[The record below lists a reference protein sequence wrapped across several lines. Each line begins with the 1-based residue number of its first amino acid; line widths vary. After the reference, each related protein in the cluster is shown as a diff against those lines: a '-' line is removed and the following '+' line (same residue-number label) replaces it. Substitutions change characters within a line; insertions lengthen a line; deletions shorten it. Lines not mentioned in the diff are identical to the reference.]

1 MSITVSFG
9 KSSFEVN
16 SGLLELFLRLAALHI
31 ESPVTQ
37 LEQEIRDDWLFISS
51 GGHSEILCPD
61 FDSYLYPQ
69 EGKVIALSAIGSL
82 LIALKNAPKQLNKDM
97 LNVMGFKYIY
107 VGDVNSEA
115 LIALGEACID
125 LINGRDRS

>member
-16 SGLLELFLRLAALHI
+16 SGLLEPFLRLAALHI

-61 FDSYLYPQ
+61 FDSYLYAQ
-69 EGKVIALSAIGSL
+69 EGKIIALSAIDSL

-107 VGDVNSEA
+107 VGDVDSEA

-125 LINGRDRS
+125 LINGGDRS

>member
-61 FDSYLYPQ
+61 FDSYFS
-69 EGKVIALSAIGSL
+69 VHD
-82 LIALKNAPKQLNKDM
+82 KN
-97 LNVMGFKYIY
+97 
-107 VGDVNSEA
+107 
-115 LIALGEACID
+115 
-125 LINGRDRS
+125 R

>member
-61 FDSYLYPQ
+61 FDFYLYPR

-107 VGDVNSEA
+107 VGDVDSEA

-125 LINGRDRS
+125 LINGGDRS